1 MTIHTTR
8 TLFQKTQMNGNQPS
22 NQHPDHPGP
31 HSPEE
36 RFATLWTDY
45 LEGEL
50 DADGMTELNALLAA
64 DEQLVVRAAD
74 LYQLHRRLGVLAEQ
88 RRDVAATE
96 ESSSFVTD
104 VMQRLPAEGD
114 ALARA
119 VMARI
124 TPREESLP
132 EPGADWRGSRRW
144 DRLLIGGGVMAAAVM
159 AMLMLGSQLRRD
171 GLPQRNAPDAAPQ
184 AEPSAA
190 ARFASLDRA
199 RFLGRRTP
207 ARESAVNLNETFVLS
222 AGLVEIAFPLGAS
235 AIIEGPAVF
244 RVCGVDCLA
253 VDVGRCSVHAP
264 EGAEGFRVETPA
276 SRVIDRG
283 TRFVVNVDETS
294 TTEVQVIEGAADLIA
309 KADRSS
315 AIHRVVSGGI
325 ARHDPAARGERIV
338 TNAEGADR
346 NAYRARLPDR
356 LISYSASLSHPVP
369 LAAGDPSGPGIDT
382 LESVSIQRGG
392 VVRAY
397 DVASLIGVRLIHF
410 HATHNKNN
418 VTLPGHDDFTAATLH
433 IPDVRRGLLETDRLL
448 TTGAINPG
456 GAKTPLTTDPALSS
470 DASDRA
476 ASTPGLAVAFTRP
489 VINASGPDVILFELQ
504 MLTDPPEGDA
514 FHVSPL
520 RFGAGLRSHTVT
532 AYDIDST
539 SPESQLLAPFR
550 LFSFEGTPTS
560 LAAWLTGPINSGN
573 LLPVRARANAVAID
587 LSDLGYAVGGSCEG
601 LFIQD
606 ADDNKT
612 TIDPVF
618 IAGLPLLDE

>member
-1 MTIHTTR
+1 
-8 TLFQKTQMNGNQPS
+8 MNGNHS
-22 NQHPDHPGP
+22 NQQPDQPAP

-50 DADGMTELNALLAA
+50 DADGMAEINALLAA
-64 DEQLVVRAAD
+64 DEQLVMRAAD
-74 LYQLHRRLGVLAEQ
+74 LYQMHRRLGVLAG
-88 RRDVAATE
+88 RRDATVTN
-96 ESSSFVTD
+96 ESSSFVED
-104 VMQRLPAEGD
+104 VMQRLPGD
-114 ALARA
+114 AETLARS

-124 TPREESLP
+124 APRHDDLP
-132 EPGADWRGSRRW
+132 AAATRWRGARRW
-144 DRLLIGGGVMAAAVM
+144 DRLLVGGGLMAAVAV
-159 AMLMLGSQLRRD
+159 AMLMLGSQMVRD
-171 GLPQRNAPDAAPQ
+171 GLPQRGLPDATAQVTAP
-184 AEPSAA
+184 PS

-199 RFLGRRTP
+199 RFLGRGTP
-207 ARESAVNLNETFVLS
+207 ARETAVDLNENYVLS
-222 AGLVEIAFPLGAS
+222 AGLVEVAFPLGAT

-253 VDVGRCSVHAP
+253 VDAGRCSVHAP

-276 SRVIDRG
+276 TRVIDRG

-309 KADRSS
+309 KADHSS
-315 AIHRVVSGGI
+315 AIHRVVSGGV
-325 ARHDPAARGERIV
+325 ARHDPAAGEGRIV
-338 TNAEGADR
+338 TTAGGADR
-346 NAYRARLPDR
+346 SVYRASLPDR
-356 LISYSASLSHPVP
+356 LTSYSASLSHPALP
-369 LAAGDPSGPGIDT
+369 AAGDTSGPGIDT

-392 VVRAY
+392 VVHAY
-397 DVASLIGVRLIHF
+397 DVASLIGVHLIHF

-418 VTLPGHDDFTAATLH
+418 LTLPGHTDFTATTLH

-456 GAKTPLTTDPALSS
+456 GAKTPLATDPVLAADTS
-470 DASDRA
+470 DGA
-476 ASTPGLAVAFTRP
+476 ASTPGLAVTFTRP
-489 VINASGPDVILFELQ
+489 VVNAAGPDVVFFELQ

-520 RFGAGLRSHTVT
+520 RFGAGRRSHTVT

-550 LFSFEGTPTS
+550 LFSFADRPTS
-560 LAAWLTGPINSGN
+560 LAAWLTSPTNNGN

-587 LSDLGYAVGGSCEG
+587 LSDLGYAEGDTCDG

-606 ADDNKT
+606 ADDDKT

-618 IAGLPLLDE
+618 IAGLPPLDD